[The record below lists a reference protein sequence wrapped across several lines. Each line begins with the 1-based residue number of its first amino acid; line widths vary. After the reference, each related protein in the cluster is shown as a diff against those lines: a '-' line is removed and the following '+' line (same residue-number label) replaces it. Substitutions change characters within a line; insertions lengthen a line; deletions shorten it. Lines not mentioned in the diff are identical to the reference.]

1 VRRRPAFPLALLV
14 AAFALTACGDEQT
27 TSTSAVSTNPV
38 EDTADAGGGPVEGCK
53 EVPPAKPK
61 KVKLKPP
68 PQGKPFTGKLT
79 ATVKTNCGSFDIALD
94 TKGSPTT
101 VGSFMQLVDEGVY
114 DGTPF
119 HRVVDG
125 FVIQGGDPAGDGT
138 GGPGYSV
145 TEKPPADAE
154 YTRGVVAMAKSG
166 VEPPG
171 TSGSQFFV
179 VTAADAG
186 LPADYAI
193 LGHVTG
199 DEKAVDRIE
208 SLADPA
214 LGEAGGEP
222 RSPVVIESIALS

>member
-1 VRRRPAFPLALLV
+1 MRSLGIPPLATVLL
-14 AAFALTACGDEQT
+14 AAAIGLAACGDEEMTT
-27 TSTSAVSTNPV
+27 TSST
-38 EDTADAGGGPVEGCK
+38 TAGAAVEGCE
-53 EVPPAKPK
+53 EVAPAEPEQ
-61 KVKLKPP
+61 VKLKEPK
-68 PQGKPFTGKLT
+68 PQVEPGEKIT
-79 ATVKTNCGSFDIALD
+79 ATVQTNCGSFKFVLD
-94 TKGSPTT
+94 TKEFPKTAS
-101 VGSFMQLVDEGVY
+101 SFVHLVEEGVY

-125 FVIQGGDPAGDGT
+125 FVIQGGDPAADGT

-154 YTRGVVAMAKSG
+154 YTRGVVVMVKTG
-166 VEPPG
+166 VEPAG

-193 LGHVTG
+193 LGQLTG

-208 SLADPA
+208 ALADPD
-214 LGEAGGEP
+214 LGPEGGEP
-222 RSPVVIESIALS
+222 QIPVVIESITLSR